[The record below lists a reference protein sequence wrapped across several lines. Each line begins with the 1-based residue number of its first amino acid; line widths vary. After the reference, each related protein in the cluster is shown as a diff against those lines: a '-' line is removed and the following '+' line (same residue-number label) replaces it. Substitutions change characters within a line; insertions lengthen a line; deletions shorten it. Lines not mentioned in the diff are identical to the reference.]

1 MVSSP
6 EKEDVYDWVKADFFS
21 RTFHMS
27 LIETFD
33 ILSSMYPLIR
43 PWEEMV
49 VFVEE

>member
-6 EKEDVYDWVKADFFS
+6 EKEDVYDWVKVDFLS

-33 ILSSMYPLIR
+33 IPLSMYPFIK
-43 PWEEMV
+43 PWEEKV

>member
-1 MVSSP
+1 MVSRP
-6 EKEDVYDWVKADFFS
+6 EKEEVEVWLKDDLFS
-21 RTFHMS
+21 RSFHRS